1 MQPISIQ
8 TNLNV
13 NDTQDERC
21 NGNYIKSISTLWLV
35 ESYQYILILNNLIKT
50 QFMLLRFV
58 LVRHHEANIQNI

>member
-21 NGNYIKSISTLWLV
+21 NGNCIKNISILRVV
-35 ESYQYILILNNLIKT
+35 ESYQYIVQLNDLTFYTNMT
-50 QFMLLRFV
+50 S
-58 LVRHHEANIQNI
+58 

>member
-35 ESYQYILILNNLIKT
+35 ESYQYTLVLNNLIQT
-50 QFMLLRFV
+50 QVMLL
-58 LVRHHEANIQNI
+58 